1 MVEKVNSSDFIKFVN
16 ELARSSTQGDDVQ
29 ALGQKLLEQGELAAV
44 LEGLNQL
51 SEGFEALLP
60 NDDRTFTTIGSG
72 VSESVQP
79 SIPAFGSKVVESS
92 IDGDSKSFSGT
103 QFGDRYTLGK
113 ELARGGVGVINQAFE
128 KPLRRHLVVKRLID
142 QKKASRYVVEK
153 FIEEAQITAQ
163 LEHPNI
169 VPVHDLGHT
178 DRGEI
183 YFSMK
188 YVSGESLKAIIKRLD
203 KNETEGIEAFS
214 RARMLNIFQ
223 SICMAM
229 AFAHARGIIHRDI
242 KPANIMVGEFGET
255 LVLDW
260 GVAKL
265 MGRAEETA
273 EAETTVTTSRSES
286 ADETQMGLV
295 TGTPAYMAPEQA
307 AGRIDRL
314 DQRTDIFSLGV
325 LLYEMLVFRS
335 PFRKPSQRET
345 LRAVIVDAPPPF
357 DTWEHAS
364 PVPLTLQKICMKCL
378 EKKPRDRYQGVEE
391 ILKDLLGYLD
401 GVEDVDRRKRLS
413 RAQLMEGLEAVHRFE
428 EMNERLKAVESE
440 LYDASWETP
449 TFAPVEQR
457 RKVWTLSARASALKV
472 QSEKAFAGSVG
483 TLSEAVSLDESNTDA
498 ADELARLYWSRLK
511 DAELLNDAAAAI
523 YYRDAVERYDRG
535 LFTERLK
542 GEGQLS
548 VNSSPTEVNVSLA
561 QVMEVDLRATPLPF
575 SMIGRSPILNHR
587 LREGNWVV
595 KLSKPGY
602 ADLIYPVRIRRG
614 EMTKIQCTLLRPEH
628 VGEHYLYVP
637 GGPCIVGGDPSCPS
651 SSARRRIEIPGF
663 LMARYPVTC
672 AEYLAF
678 LRALDTTDPHEA
690 QRRVP
695 RLHANGG
702 FLWQRN
708 AQRTFELP
716 DNDGR
721 GLNWSDYYPVVG
733 ISHSDAIAFCHW
745 YSQAMS
751 IPVRLPQEYE
761 WEKAAR
767 GPDERVYP
775 WGESFDALFCKTAD
789 SRSGGSSLENV
800 GSFPYDCSP
809 YGIYD
814 MSGLVSEY
822 CDTDFSAKDGR
833 KVIRGG
839 NYLSQGP
846 TESRATFR
854 AAVQPDAP
862 SLRYGFRMARD
873 LT

>member
-1 MVEKVNSSDFIKFVN
+1 MNSSEFLKFVSQFTESGGLNDSVDAFVKELSATGDLNDVSSGLRVLSQAVEKISV
-16 ELARSSTQGDDVQ
+16 G
-29 ALGQKLLEQGELAAV
+29 
-44 LEGLNQL
+44 
-51 SEGFEALLP
+51 
-60 NDDRTFTTIGSG
+60 DDRTFTTMGSG
-72 VSESVQP
+72 VSESLHP
-79 SIPAFGSKVVESS
+79 SIPVFGAKNVESS
-92 IDGDSKSFSGT
+92 ISGVNKELGSGR
-103 QFGDRYTLGK
+103 FGDRYTLGK
-113 ELARGGVGVINQAFE
+113 EVARGGVGVINQAYE
-128 KPLRRHLVVKRLID
+128 KRLRRHLVIKRLID
-142 QKKASRYVVEK
+142 QTKTSRYVVEK
-153 FIEEAQITAQ
+153 FMEEAQITAQ

-169 VPVHDLGHT
+169 VPVHDLGST
-178 DRGEI
+178 DKGEI

-188 YVSGESLKAIIKRLD
+188 YVSGESLKAIIKQLD
-203 KNETEGIEAFS
+203 TGSAESVEAFS
-214 RARMLNIFQ
+214 RARMLNVFQ

-242 KPANIMVGEFGET
+242 KPANVMVGEFGET

-265 MGRAEETA
+265 IGRSNDEEA
-273 EAETTVTTSRSES
+273 LLDDSITTSRGES
-286 ADETQMGLV
+286 QDETQMGLV

-335 PFRKPSQRET
+335 PFRKTSQRET
-345 LRAVIVDAPPPF
+345 LRAVIVESPPAF
-357 DTWEHAS
+357 DTWDHVS
-364 PVPLTLQKICMKCL
+364 LVPLTLQKICIKCL
-378 EKKPRDRYQGVEE
+378 QKKPRDRYQKVDE

-413 RAQLMEGLEAVHRFE
+413 QTQLAQGLAAVHQFE
-428 EMNERLKAVESE
+428 EINERLKTVESE
-440 LYDASWETP
+440 LYDSNWETP
-449 TFAPVEQR
+449 SFAPVEQR
-457 RKVWTLSARASALKV
+457 RKVWTLAARASALKI
-472 QSEKAFAGSVG
+472 QAEKAFAQGVG
-483 TLSEAVSLDESNTDA
+483 TLSEAVSFDESNTDA
-498 ADELARLYWSRLK
+498 SDELARLYWSRLK
-511 DAELLNDAAAAI
+511 DAEVINDAAGAI

-548 VNSSPTEVNVSLA
+548 VNSSPAEVNVSVA
-561 QVMEVDLRATPLPF
+561 QVMELDLKATPLPANL
-575 SMIGRSPILNHR
+575 IGRSPILNHR

-595 KLSKPGY
+595 TLSNPGY
-602 ADLIYPVRIRRG
+602 ADLVYPVRIRRG
-614 EMTKIQCTLLRPEH
+614 EVTKLQCSLLQPELI
-628 VGEHYLYVP
+628 GEHYLHVP
-637 GGPCIVGGDPSCPS
+637 AGPCIVGGDPSCPS
-651 SSARRRIEIPGF
+651 SSERRRVEVSGF

-672 AEYLAF
+672 VEYLSF
-678 LRALDTTDPHEA
+678 LRALDATDPHQA

-716 DNDGR
+716 RNDSR
-721 GLNWSDYYPVVG
+721 GLKWEDYYPVIG
-733 ISHSDAIAFCHW
+733 ISYQDAVAFCEW

-751 IPVRLPQEYE
+751 MAVRLPQEYE

-789 SRSGGSSLENV
+789 SRAGTPGLENV
-800 GSFPYDCSP
+800 GSFAYDCSP
-809 YGIYD
+809 YGVYD
-814 MSGLVSEY
+814 MAGLVSEY

-833 KVIRGG
+833 KVLRGG

-854 AAVQPDAP
+854 AAAQPDLP
-862 SLRYGFRMARD
+862 SLRYGFRMVRD
-873 LT
+873 ID